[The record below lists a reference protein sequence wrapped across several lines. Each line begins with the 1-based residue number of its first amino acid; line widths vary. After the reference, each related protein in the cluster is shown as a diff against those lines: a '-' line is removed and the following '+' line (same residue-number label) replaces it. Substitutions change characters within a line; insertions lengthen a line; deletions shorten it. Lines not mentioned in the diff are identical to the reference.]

1 MIARVG
7 VRAGRVWRAMAGRV
21 WRGRVWRAM
30 AGLSAALVVGLLL
43 LLGPGSMVVLR
54 TVPMRGIDALATWAR
69 PCVVDTPPAGVVG
82 RVAFCARLEGRVLA
96 HVSASDSDDG
106 ERHVLVA
113 GAFHVTLVE
122 LHGAMRTPPIGST
135 VVAIGPLQRAS
146 LGLREMIALELRG

>member
-1 MIARVG
+1 MIRWAG
-7 VRAGRVWRAMAGRV
+7 VRGARLWRAVAV
-21 WRGRVWRAM
+21 
-30 AGLSAALVVGLLL
+30 LSAALLCALLF

-54 TVPMRGIDALATWAR
+54 TVPIRGIDALAAWTR
-69 PCVVDTPPAGVVG
+69 PCVVDTPPTDIAG
-82 RVAFCARLEGRVLA
+82 RVAFCARLDGRVLA
-96 HVSASDSDDG
+96 HVSASDSGDG

-146 LGLREMIALELRG
+146 LGLREMIALKLQG